1 MSDSSYCCENTLSI
15 LINSKLLPIT
25 QVTLF
30 QPFVEP
36 IRNEALAA
44 TACPDILPK

>member
-1 MSDSSYCCENTLSI
+1 MADSSSCCENTLRI

-36 IRNEALAA
+36 MRNEALAA